1 MTVCDRC
8 GEKPDVRI
16 LRVEAMTHGIHGTV
30 LSDPKEP
37 GVDVCEKCIEV
48 LRDVVGAFFH
58 AKYFHPKGDRCASA

>member
-8 GEKPDVRI
+8 GEKSDVRI

-37 GVDVCEKCIEV
+37 GVDVCEKCV
-48 LRDVVGAFFH
+48 NGLREAVRAFLRPRFFH
-58 AKYFHPKGDRCASA
+58 LKGD